1 MIIYQYHMGI
11 VETVVG
17 LLYYLA
23 LIVGSLMLI
32 LLVITVV
39 VIGIIA
45 VLLAYSFKTG
55 NILFPNLVI
64 SGLMFFES
72 PLKMIFRTFGVG
84 ESRIDRT
91 GINMKNRAVCP
102 LFRKIPFGKRAI
114 FVPQCLR
121 SVHCPAALSP
131 EGIMCKDCG
140 ACGISAARTEAKKLG
155 YKFFIVPGSSF
166 IVRMIRQ
173 YQPEAI
179 IGVGCLCEVREGL
192 DMMHRHKIPA
202 MGVILDQSGCVST
215 SLNYAKLYEIMVLSD
230 QPHAADKEP
239 RISNVGGSSEK
250 KNITH

>member
-1 MIIYQYHMGI
+1 MIIYVYHMGI
-11 VETVVG
+11 VETVVE

-32 LLVITVV
+32 ILMVTVII
-39 VIGIIA
+39 IGLISI
-45 VLLAYSFKTG
+45 LLAYSFKTG
-55 NILFPNLVI
+55 NILFPNLLI

-102 LFRKIPFGKRAI
+102 MFRRVPFGKRAI
-114 FVPQCLR
+114 FIPQCLR
-121 SVHCPAALSP
+121 SVNCPATLSP

-140 ACGISAARTEAKKLG
+140 ACGVSGARKEAKRLG
-155 YKFFIVPGSSF
+155 YKFFVVPGSSF

-202 MGVILDQSGCVST
+202 MGVILDQSGCVAT
-215 SLNYAKLYEIMVLSD
+215 SLNWAKLDEIMKLSD
-230 QPHAADKEP
+230 QQQANDQELKT
-239 RISNVGGSSEK
+239 SNMGTSPEK
-250 KNITH
+250 KKSTH

>member
-1 MIIYQYHMGI
+1 MFYLYHMGI
-11 VETVVG
+11 VETVVE

-23 LIVGSLMLI
+23 LIIGSLMLI
-32 LLVITVV
+32 ILVGTVLLIGVIA
-39 VIGIIA
+39 I
-45 VLLAYSFKTG
+45 LLAYSFKTG
-55 NILFPNLVI
+55 NILFPNLLI

-84 ESRIDRT
+84 ESRIDRI

-102 LFRKIPFGKRAI
+102 MFRKIPFSKRAI

-121 SVHCPAALSP
+121 SVNCPAALSP

-140 ACGISAARTEAKKLG
+140 ACGISAARKEAKKLG

-215 SLNYAKLYEIMVLSD
+215 SLNWAKLYEIMQLSD
-230 QPHAADKEP
+230 QQPVSANEPHASD
-239 RISNVGGSSEK
+239 VGGSSEK
-250 KNITH
+250 KKL